1 MSIYITCKSYLPVI
15 ALSAGWLLAGLAGC
29 GGGSD
34 APQRY
39 PILGRVTLDG
49 NPLENGEV
57 LILPAD
63 GKGRPDAGA
72 IKNGEFAFDCTQGSK
87 RVEITSTKE
96 IPPASPGGVPDYV
109 ALIPKKYNS
118 ASTLTAEVKPSR
130 NVSDNTFEF
139 ALKTK

>member
-1 MSIYITCKSYLPVI
+1 MSKYTNWKSYLPVM
-15 ALSAGWLLAGLAGC
+15 ALSAGLLLAGLAGC

-49 NPLENGEV
+49 NPLEHGEV

-72 IKNGEFAFDCTQGSK
+72 IKNGEFAIDCTSGSK

-96 IPPASPGGVPDYV
+96 IPPASSGGMPDYV

-139 ALKTK
+139 SLKTK

>member
-1 MSIYITCKSYLPVI
+1 MSIYTTCKSYLPVM
-15 ALSAGWLLAGLAGC
+15 ALSTGWLLTGLAGC

-49 NPLENGEV
+49 NPLEHGEV
-57 LILPAD
+57 LILPVD

-72 IKNGEFAFDCTQGSK
+72 IKNGEFAFDCTAGAK

-96 IPPASPGGVPDYV
+96 IPPASSGGMPDYV

-139 ALKTK
+139 SLKTK